1 MHNELLLV
9 SCTDKCP
16 LEPPATILRTSEGIK
31 VLAIRSRFPLPILPS
46 IPLLRNL
53 QTLRLENCN
62 LSVEARSV
70 IGELRTLMVLS
81 FCGSNFDQFPDEIK
95 NLSNLRLLDLT
106 GCRVMKIPMG
116 VISSLAHLEEL
127 YLWNSFQ
134 QWEVEEQTQAQLD
147 EGNRHKDRNQGS
159 KIRGITCHFA
169 PELSSLS
176 QLTTLEIAL
185 NPLVKSTGVQFD
197 QLERFKI
204 SIGWWNNS
212 CWDVNPCENYLRLSY
227 AAESPAESRI
237 TILLEKTNV
246 LELDMKYMSRT
257 LNDLRRSCCLNLKS
271 LKLCQSEDLQHVFDI
286 GYVSVF
292 PVLHTL
298 KINELKELK
307 AVFHGELPMGSF
319 NGLRELSLS
328 SLPKLTHLWK
338 IPSQFGQCLGNLRCV
353 KVSRCYL
360 LKYLFLLSVDSHLK
374 QLEELD
380 IQNCNY
386 LEEIVALKDQTSKQI
401 VASEGSENEEEVN
414 EINHPNLLRLNLERL
429 PGFVGISKTT
439 CQINFPGLI
448 TLKLEYLPK
457 IMSLSPDSLAPESSI
472 AYATKQ
478 HLFDTKVSPFWQLRF
493 VTVKECAKLTGIF
506 SFSWVQDLQSLEQL
520 EVREC
525 RSLET
530 VFDFEDLE
538 MKQNPK
544 QFPALFSDLEI
555 MELSKLPLLKYLWN
569 PPQNIMAFQN
579 LRMLQV
585 MQCGNLRYVFPR
597 FVAENLVKLE
607 SMYIS
612 DCAAMRDILAENERG
627 HGDEEAT
634 KIIVF
639 PQVKSLHLDNLPSLR
654 TFCRAPCA
662 IHWPS
667 LTTLV
672 IGCLTMETF
681 VPSSEAMGSIY
692 GVPNHIF
699 NEEVGFPVLETLEI
713 RDMQNIRELWSRE
726 LLPYSFNEL
735 RDLHVSGCSNLV
747 LLVAVEVQN
756 RLHKL
761 DKLIVKG
768 CNSLEEIFESTG
780 SNANEEPTA
789 TLPQSGEISSI
800 SQPQMTQIRGSNRI
814 QGFQLTS
821 LHISDCVS
829 LELLLSP
836 SIARGMVKLKGLSII
851 ECKKMEVVVAKPLA
865 DEESEDNSLLPQLS
879 YLELRALPNL
889 IIFSQG
895 KCNLDWPSL
904 EELTVE
910 ECPRMENL
918 CLGSLS
924 TPREV
929 KLSISGASENLQKEL
944 NDSRKET

>member
-1 MHNELLLV
+1 M
-9 SCTDKCP
+9 
-16 LEPPATILRTSEGIK
+16 AG
-31 VLAIRSRFPLPILPS
+31 RSIESP
-46 IPLLRNL
+46 
-53 QTLRLENCN
+53 
-62 LSVEARSV
+62 
-70 IGELRTLMVLS
+70 ELRPVAQQVLRE
-81 FCGSNFDQFPDEIK
+81 CAECSNIPVE
-95 NLSNLRLLDLT
+95 DLVRY
-106 GCRVMKIPMG
+106 GFGLGLFK
-116 VISSLAHLEEL
+116 
-127 YLWNSFQ
+127 
-134 QWEVEEQTQAQLD
+134 
-147 EGNRHKDRNQGS
+147 
-159 KIRGITCHFA
+159 
-169 PELSSLS
+169 
-176 QLTTLEIAL
+176 
-185 NPLVKSTGVQFD
+185 GVQFD

-328 SLPKLTHLWK
+328 TLPKLTHLWK
-338 IPSQFGQCLGNLRCV
+338 IPSQFG
-353 KVSRCYL
+353 
-360 LKYLFLLSVDSHLK
+360 
-374 QLEELD
+374 
-380 IQNCNY
+380 
-386 LEEIVALKDQTSKQI
+386 
-401 VASEGSENEEEVN
+401 SENEEEVN
-414 EINHPNLLRLNLERL
+414 EISHPNLLRLNLERL

-713 RDMQNIRELWSRE
+713 RDMQNFRQLWSRE

-747 LLVAVEVQN
+747 LLVTVEVQN

-789 TLPQSGEISSI
+789 TLPQSGKTSSI
-800 SQPQMTQIRGSNRI
+800 SQTQMTQIRGSNRI

-895 KCNLDWPSL
+895 KCNLHWPSL

>member
-1 MHNELLLV
+1 
-9 SCTDKCP
+9 
-16 LEPPATILRTSEGIK
+16 
-31 VLAIRSRFPLPILPS
+31 
-46 IPLLRNL
+46 
-53 QTLRLENCN
+53 
-62 LSVEARSV
+62 
-70 IGELRTLMVLS
+70 
-81 FCGSNFDQFPDEIK
+81 
-95 NLSNLRLLDLT
+95 
-106 GCRVMKIPMG
+106 
-116 VISSLAHLEEL
+116 
-127 YLWNSFQ
+127 
-134 QWEVEEQTQAQLD
+134 
-147 EGNRHKDRNQGS
+147 
-159 KIRGITCHFA
+159 
-169 PELSSLS
+169 
-176 QLTTLEIAL
+176 
-185 NPLVKSTGVQFD
+185 
-197 QLERFKI
+197 
-204 SIGWWNNS
+204 
-212 CWDVNPCENYLRLSY
+212 
-227 AAESPAESRI
+227 
-237 TILLEKTNV
+237 
-246 LELDMKYMSRT
+246 
-257 LNDLRRSCCLNLKS
+257 
-271 LKLCQSEDLQHVFDI
+271 
-286 GYVSVF
+286 
-292 PVLHTL
+292 
-298 KINELKELK
+298 
-307 AVFHGELPMGSF
+307 
-319 NGLRELSLS
+319 
-328 SLPKLTHLWK
+328 
-338 IPSQFGQCLGNLRCV
+338 
-353 KVSRCYL
+353 
-360 LKYLFLLSVDSHLK
+360 
-374 QLEELD
+374 
-380 IQNCNY
+380 
-386 LEEIVALKDQTSKQI
+386 
-401 VASEGSENEEEVN
+401 
-414 EINHPNLLRLNLERL
+414 
-429 PGFVGISKTT
+429 
-439 CQINFPGLI
+439 
-448 TLKLEYLPK
+448 
-457 IMSLSPDSLAPESSI
+457 
-472 AYATKQ
+472 
-478 HLFDTKVSPFWQLRF
+478 
-493 VTVKECAKLTGIF
+493 
-506 SFSWVQDLQSLEQL
+506 
-520 EVREC
+520 
-525 RSLET
+525 
-530 VFDFEDLE
+530 

-713 RDMQNIRELWSRE
+713 RDMQNFRQLWSRE

-747 LLVAVEVQN
+747 FLVTVEVQN

-789 TLPQSGEISSI
+789 TLPQSGKTSSI
-800 SQPQMTQIRGSNRI
+800 SQTQMTQIRGSNRI